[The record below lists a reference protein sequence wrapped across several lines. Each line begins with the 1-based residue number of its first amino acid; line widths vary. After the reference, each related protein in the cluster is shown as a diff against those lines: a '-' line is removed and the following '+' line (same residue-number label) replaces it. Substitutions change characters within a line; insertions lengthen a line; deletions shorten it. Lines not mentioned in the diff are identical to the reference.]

1 LLAES
6 KVAVKASS
14 PWMGYKDLSVKMT
27 SPSPLLYDTHYHIYN
42 RGVNGE
48 TIFVEERNYDLF
60 LRLFERHLIPVADLF
75 AYCLL
80 RNHFHLSVRI
90 KSEGE
95 ILETIK
101 TLKVSTSK
109 TRHDVLESCPDPDDC
124 SPGKPLGF
132 ETYASRQ
139 FSNFFNAY
147 AKTIN
152 KAYGRTGSLFQHPFG
167 RIPITSNRQFWN
179 VIAYV
184 HQNPQ
189 KHGFVKDFRD
199 WKYSS
204 YGVILTGKPTVIKRG
219 EVMKWFGNT
228 DDYVSLHQQWVTDA
242 QAKGFTNN
250 DFD

>member
-1 LLAES
+1 
-6 KVAVKASS
+6 
-14 PWMGYKDLSVKMT
+14 MT
-27 SPSPLLYDTHYHIYN
+27 SPSPLLYDTYYHIYN

-48 TIFVEERNYDLF
+48 DIFVEERNYDLF
-60 LRLFERHLIPVADLF
+60 LRLFEKHLTSVADLF

-90 KSEGE
+90 KSEEE
-95 ILETIK
+95 IFDSRK
-101 TLKVSTSK
+101 TLKVSTPN
-109 TRHDVLESCPDPDDC
+109 TRHDVQEPFPEPDER

-132 ETYASRQ
+132 ENYASRQ

-152 KAYGRTGSLFQHPFG
+152 KAYRRTGSLFQHPFG
-167 RIPITSNRQFWN
+167 RVPITTDRQFWN
-179 VIAYV
+179 VIAYI

-189 KHGFVKDFRD
+189 KHGFVKDFRN

-204 YGVILTGKPTVIKRG
+204 YGLILRGKPTVIKRN
-219 EVMKWFGNT
+219 EVIKWFGT
-228 DDYVSLHQQWVTDA
+228 EEDYLELHNQWVTDA
-242 QAKGFTNN
+242 RAKWFTG